1 MPSGEEE
8 GATSGVAWHARG
20 VGGCRGLLGEGRGY
34 SGEVGEPRGA
44 LR

>member
-8 GATSGVAWHARG
+8 GAASGVA
-20 VGGCRGLLGEGRGY
+20 GGSSVTGAASGY